1 MNTYLRRFYYFLAF
15 VIAFASCDEFED
27 VPPQSDDEYLV
38 QHTKIESSSR
48 SALEIQTL
56 ITLASLQY
64 PDLAEIKDKFTSG
77 VDVYKITYNT
87 TFEGEDRLASGLLCL
102 PTQSGSY
109 PIMSF
114 QNGTNTLHDAAPS
127 ADPGNNLFQLLET
140 MASTGFVVAIPDY
153 LGFGEADDMFHP
165 YLHKESTVQS
175 VLDMLRAAKEMLDKQ
190 DNLEFNNDLYITG
203 YSQGGWATMALQQ
216 AIETNYSN
224 EFTLKASAC
233 GGGPHNL
240 IAFTDYLLAEETYPM
255 PYFLAYLFNSY
266 MNLGMTTPIDSI
278 FQQPYADRIPDLFD
292 GNNSGAD
299 INNQLTTNVS
309 DLFQPGFIGN
319 WNKGGIYESL
329 YSMLEANT
337 NSGYSTTVPTMLIH
351 GEADTYVPA
360 FLSQNLYDEFIAA
373 GVSTEQLGLSLLPGL
388 DHTDAIIPAELSSIL
403 WFIDLKEAN

>member
-102 PTQSGSY
+102 PTESGSY

-127 ADPGNNLFQLLET
+127 EDLENNFFQLLET

-190 DNLEFNNDLYITG
+190 EDLEFNNDLYITG
-203 YSQGGWATMALQQ
+203 YSQGGWTTMALQR

-240 IAFTDYLLAEETYPM
+240 IAFTDYLVSEETYPM

-299 INNQLTTNVS
+299 INNQLNTNVS
-309 DLFQPGFIGN
+309 DLFQPGFIEN

-337 NSGYSTTVPTMLIH
+337 NSGYSTAVPTLLIH
-351 GEADTYVPA
+351 GEVDTYVPS
-360 FLSQNLYDEFIAA
+360 FLSENLYQEFISE
-373 GVSTEQLGLSLLPGL
+373 GVNPKQVGLSLLQGL
-388 DHTDAIIPAELSSIL
+388 DHTSAIIPAELSSIM
-403 WFIDLKEAN
+403 WFIDLKEGN